1 MKRRYAGGY
10 ITALLGTLMS
20 LDAQTDSR
28 LQKVTV
34 GVDGYV
40 RGSNQT
46 GVRAYN
52 ERLVLSII
60 RQGGPLPKAAI
71 ARLTGLS
78 AQTVSVIMRALEE
91 DGLLTKGDPVRG
103 KVGQPSVPL
112 GLAGDGAF
120 FIGLKVGRR
129 GSELLLCDFL
139 GEVRAH
145 HRKRYDNLTPDN
157 AVAFASE
164 TIRDFLAALPAAS
177 VARIAGLGIAL
188 PFRMWDWVDDAEP
201 ATAGLA
207 AWCTRDI
214 AAEIGAA
221 WDFPVYLCND
231 ATAACGAELV
241 FGAQS
246 RGRGTP
252 RDFLYF
258 YIGYFVG
265 GGLVLDDMLYTGKSG
280 NAAALGSVPIVT
292 QSGVRCQLV
301 DVASLVTLEEML
313 HEAGHDSAGVW
324 GRQGDWAADAAVLE
338 AWLDQA
344 AQGLAQAIVASTCLI
359 DFTSVLIDG
368 SIPQEVREALVART
382 QRALAA
388 VTVPGVEH
396 PKVGAGTIGFDAKAL
411 GAASL
416 PLSERF
422 LVDRDAFLKG

>member
-1 MKRRYAGGY
+1 
-10 ITALLGTLMS
+10 MS
-20 LDAQTDSR
+20 LDAHTDSR
-28 LQKVTV
+28 LQKVPV

-78 AQTVSVIMRALEE
+78 AQTVSVIMRALEG

-120 FIGLKVGRR
+120 FLGLKVGRR

-145 HRKRYDNLTPDN
+145 HRKRYDYLTPDS
-157 AVAFASE
+157 AVAFANE
-164 TIRDFLAALPAAS
+164 TISDFLAAMPAAS

-188 PFRMWDWVDDAEP
+188 PFRMWDWVDAAKP
-201 ATAGLA
+201 ATAGIA
-207 AWCTRDI
+207 AWRTRDI

-231 ATAACGAELV
+231 ASAACGAELV

-246 RGRGTP
+246 RVQGAP

-280 NAAALGSVPIVT
+280 NAAALGSVPIVA
-292 QSGVRCQLV
+292 QSGAQCQLV
-301 DVASLVTLEEML
+301 DVASLLTLEEML

-324 GRQGDWAADAAVLE
+324 ERQGDWAADAAVLE

-382 QRALAA
+382 QRALAV
-388 VTVPGVEH
+388 VTVPGVKH

-416 PLSERF
+416 PLSDRF

>member
-1 MKRRYAGGY
+1 M
-10 ITALLGTLMS
+10 ALFGTFMS
-20 LDAQTDSR
+20 LDAHTSSGS
-28 LQKVTV
+28 QKAPV
-34 GVDGYV
+34 GVEGAV

-60 RQGGPLPKAAI
+60 RQGGPMPKAAI

-78 AQTVSVIMRALEE
+78 AQTVSVIMRALED
-91 DGLLTKGDPVRG
+91 DGLLTKGAPVRG
-103 KVGQPSVPL
+103 KVGQPSVPM
-112 GLAGDGAF
+112 GLAADGAF
-120 FIGLKVGRR
+120 FLGLKVGRR
-129 GSELLLCDFL
+129 GSELLLSDFV

-145 HRKRYDNLTPDN
+145 RRKAHDHLTPEN
-157 AVAFASE
+157 AVAFANE

-177 VARIAGLGIAL
+177 VARVAGLGIAL
-188 PFRMWDWVDDAEP
+188 PFRMWDWVNDAKP

-207 AWCTRDI
+207 AWRTRDI

-231 ATAACGAELV
+231 ASAACGAELV

-246 RGRGTP
+246 RGQGTP
-252 RDFLYF
+252 RDFLYV

-292 QSGVRCQLV
+292 QSGARCQLV

-313 HEAGHDSAGVW
+313 HAAGHDSAGVW
-324 GRQGDWAADAAVLE
+324 ERQGDWTADAAVLE

-368 SIPQEVREALVART
+368 SMPQEVREALVVRT

-388 VTVPGVEH
+388 VAVPGVEH
-396 PKVGAGTIGFDAKAL
+396 PEVGAGTIGFDAKAL

-416 PLSERF
+416 PLSDRF